1 MIHDLHCRD
10 GLATCRVPGTLALS
24 AAVQY
29 IEDAIA
35 ETRRQQCDRL
45 LVDAGALTRIAP
57 VSLGLRHEV
66 VRRWAMA
73 AEGAVRLA
81 IVLPPHLIDPES
93 FGVTAA
99 ANFGMVANRFATEE
113 EARAWL
119 SEPP

>member
-1 MIHDLHCRD
+1 MTADVECRD

-29 IEDAIA
+29 VEDAIV
-35 ETRRQQCDRL
+35 ETRRLQCDRL

-57 VSLGLRHEV
+57 VSLAMRHEV

-73 AEGAVRLA
+73 AEGAVRFA

-93 FGVTAA
+93 FGITAA
-99 ANFGMVANRFATEE
+99 ANFGMVANRFANAED
-113 EARAWL
+113 ARAWL
-119 SEPP
+119 AEP